1 MESHFRYLEWF
12 SYHTRLPTLQ
22 FLQYLMLFQSF
33 DYAPEFKQDERGS
46 GSTSICL
53 HFLYIPDIHFG
64 EARIIE
70 ILFWWKIMSFAIHYP
85 TWLLPWLLVT
95 CWHKE
100 PWHQYL
106 WYWCS
111 SHKTFH
117 FITAVIK
124 VIIFLHQCPF
134 LPKKMSSIGSD
145 FGTWIDEVMVLR
157 WFSTSEFAL
166 THWVNYNV
174 IAADNGLSPVQ
185 RQTISWTNDGLFPN
199 QTLRDMFQWNFIGN
213 SNVFVYEN
221 AFENVICKNGGQL
234 ASASMCSRL
243 DQHILW
249 STGNGRYNLI
259 GDANK
264 HRAKHANNIS
274 RRHLIK
280 PAVALLHCSIL

>member
-1 MESHFRYLEWF
+1 MFAF
-12 SYHTRLPTLQ
+12 SVHSRHRLW
-22 FLQYLMLFQSF
+22 
-33 DYAPEFKQDERGS
+33 G
-46 GSTSICL
+46 
-53 HFLYIPDIHFG
+53 G
-64 EARIIE
+64 ENN
-70 ILFWWKIMSFAIHYP
+70 WN
-85 TWLLPWLLVT
+85 
-95 CWHKE
+95 
-100 PWHQYL
+100 
-106 WYWCS
+106 
-111 SHKTFH
+111 
-117 FITAVIK
+117 
-124 VIIFLHQCPF
+124 PF
-134 LPKKMSSIGSD
+134 LMEDHVICHTLPYMIITMAASD
-145 FGTWIDEVMVLR
+145 LLTQGAMASVSMVLMQFSWNIPFYHGCHKGDYFSASVSLFTKEDEFNWFWFGTWIDEVMDLR

-199 QTLRDMFQWNFIGN
+199 QTLRDMFQWNFIWN
-213 SNVFVYEN
+213 SNLFVYEN
-221 AFENVICKNGGQL
+221 AYENVICKNGGQL

-249 STGNGRYNLI
+249 SIGNGRYNLI